1 MASPCSWTPLES
13 PIVSS
18 RRPPAPPP
26 ELPGYR
32 VLQHL
37 GSGGFADVYLY
48 EQDLPRRKVAV
59 KVLAE
64 PTSDEGVRQRFV
76 SEANAMAQLSTHPSI
91 VTIYYAGIAPDGR
104 PCLVMEYCPKPNLAV
119 RFRRER
125 IPVSEALRIGIRLAS
140 AVETAHSA
148 GILHRDIKP
157 ANVLVTEYG
166 WPALTDFGISAQL
179 DATGEPVEGLS
190 VPWSAPEQ
198 FAGHHRPERRTDVY
212 SLGATIYALLAGRS
226 PFEVTGGNNSTTAMI
241 SRIEREPVPSIGR
254 EDVPPLLDQVLARAM
269 HKRTEAR
276 FRSALEL
283 AQALQGVEMAMG
295 LTPTAIDVMDT
306 SALAD
311 PEGEEDTATRV
322 RQVVTIEQ
330 EPHLTSA
337 GSLSG
342 THSFG
347 MVTDTA
353 SQRSP
358 WLLIGGVIAAVLVI
372 GVIAGVLIFG
382 PEREVPPGPDRPT
395 SGGETVVAT
404 RPPSAVTDLTCAVT
418 AGQLQCDWTQPEGDQ
433 PVSRWNWAWTE
444 RPADSTTVGVPAL
457 TTEVPEGVQPCVQVV
472 AIADDGRASTPVTR
486 CAS

>member
-1 MASPCSWTPLES
+1 M
-13 PIVSS
+13 SS
-18 RRPPAPPP
+18 RRPAAPPP
-26 ELPGYR
+26 ALPGYR

-64 PTSDEGVRQRFV
+64 PTTDAGVQHRFV

-104 PCLVMEYCPKPNLAV
+104 PCLVMEYCPKPNLGV

-125 IPVSEALRIGIRLAS
+125 IPVPEALRIGIRLGS

-148 GILHRDIKP
+148 RILHRDIKP

-166 WPALTDFGISAQL
+166 WPALADFGISAQL
-179 DATGEPVEGLS
+179 DATGAPVDGLS

-198 FAGHHRPERRTDVY
+198 FSGDHRPERRTDVY

-226 PFEVTGGNNSTTAMI
+226 PFEVPGGNNSPTAMI
-241 SRIEREPVPSIGR
+241 SRIEREPVPVIGR
-254 EDVPPLLDQVLARAM
+254 DDVPQLLDQVLARAM
-269 HKRTEAR
+269 HKRIEAR

-295 LTPTAIDVMDT
+295 LTPTAIDVMET
-306 SALAD
+306 QTPSD

-330 EPHLTSA
+330 EAQPTSA
-337 GSLSG
+337 SSLSG
-342 THSFG
+342 THHLG
-347 MVTDTA
+347 LVTDQA
-353 SQRSP
+353 PQRSP
-358 WLLIGGVIAAVLVI
+358 WLLVGGVIAAVLVL

-382 PEREVPPGPDRPT
+382 PDREPPPGPERPT
-395 SGGETVVAT
+395 TGGETVVAVQ
-404 RPPSAVTDLTCAVT
+404 PPLAVRDLQCSTS
-418 AGQLQCDWTQPEGDQ
+418 AGQVQCEWVQPEGDQ
-433 PVSRWNWAWTE
+433 PVSRWNWSWTE

-457 TTEVPEGVQPCVQVV
+457 TADLPDGVQPCIQVV
-472 AIADDGRASTPVTR
+472 AIGDDGRTSTPVTR